1 MVTAVT
7 EVISVNSTDL
17 IENEESK
24 KDEGKASREK
34 SPYHLGQ
41 GQHLQTIRLQL
52 IDHKHKECRLKKA
65 QNLVYF
71 FPFPEAYMNR
81 LTHWISD
88 DVIILGNLVCI
99 DTL

>member
-1 MVTAVT
+1 M
-7 EVISVNSTDL
+7 S
-17 IENEESK
+17 
-24 KDEGKASREK
+24 
-34 SPYHLGQ
+34 
-41 GQHLQTIRLQL
+41 
-52 IDHKHKECRLKKA
+52 LKKA

-88 DVIILGNLVCI
+88 DVIILGNLICI